1 MASDEG
7 ALDLPMSQE
16 KWTAV
21 DTYINSLV
29 VGPDP
34 ALDAALAASVAAG
47 LPPINVTPAQG
58 KLLHLLARV
67 QGARRIL
74 EIGTLAGYSTI
85 WLARALPAGGRVITL
100 ESNPA
105 HADLARANFARAGL
119 DDRIEVRLGKALETL
134 PRLAEEGER
143 PFDFTFIDADRV
155 NLTEY
160 FGWALKLSRAG
171 SLIIVDN
178 VVRKGGVIDATS
190 DDPNIT
196 GVRRFAARLAAETG
210 VSATM
215 VQTVGAKGYDGFAIA
230 LVTENG

>member
-1 MASDEG
+1 
-7 ALDLPMSQE
+7 MSQE
-16 KWTAV
+16 QWAAV

-29 VGPDP
+29 VAPDP

-119 DDRIEVRLGKALETL
+119 DDRIDVRLGKALETL

-160 FGWALKLSRAG
+160 FGWALKLSRPG

-196 GVRRFAARLAAETG
+196 GVRRFGARLAAEKG

-230 LVTENG
+230 LVTEDRGGS